1 MFIQR
6 DAEGGDYMERR
17 RKKTRAAIL
26 AAFQELLACKRYE
39 NITVQ
44 DIIDA
49 ADVGRSTFYTHFE
62 TKDMLLRAMC
72 EDMFSH
78 VLEDVSDEGSHD
90 FSHDPD
96 NPAMIISHML
106 YHMQDQQKNIRSLLT
121 CESRDLFLRYFRE
134 KLSETLTARGH
145 AFLHDHALPDDFLIS
160 HITGSFVLMVEWWM
174 RGGYAR
180 TPEEMTEMYAA
191 VIAPIFRGSDRTLK

>member
-1 MFIQR
+1 
-6 DAEGGDYMERR
+6 MERR
-17 RKKTRAAIL
+17 RKKTRQAIL
-26 AAFQELLACKRYE
+26 AAFQSLLANKRYE
-39 NITVQ
+39 NIIVQ
-44 DIIDA
+44 DIIEE

-62 TKDMLLRAMC
+62 TKDTLLRAMC
-72 EDMFSH
+72 EDMFAH

-90 FSHDPD
+90 FSHDAD
-96 NPAMIISHML
+96 NPSVIISHML

-145 AFLHDHALPDDFLIS
+145 VLLCEHRLPTDFLIN

-174 RGGYAR
+174 QGGCQR
-180 TPEEMTEMYAA
+180 TPQEMTEMYTAL
-191 VIAPIFRGSDRTLK
+191 IAPIFLPQNV

>member
-1 MFIQR
+1 
-6 DAEGGDYMERR
+6 MERR

-72 EDMFSH
+72 EDIISH
-78 VLEDVSDEGSHD
+78 VLEDV
-90 FSHDPD
+90 
-96 NPAMIISHML
+96 
-106 YHMQDQQKNIRSLLT
+106 
-121 CESRDLFLRYFRE
+121 
-134 KLSETLTARGH
+134 
-145 AFLHDHALPDDFLIS
+145 
-160 HITGSFVLMVEWWM
+160 
-174 RGGYAR
+174 
-180 TPEEMTEMYAA
+180 
-191 VIAPIFRGSDRTLK
+191 

>member
-1 MFIQR
+1 
-6 DAEGGDYMERR
+6 MERR
-17 RKKTRAAIL
+17 RKKTRQAIL
-26 AAFQELLACKRYE
+26 AAFQSLLANKRYE
-39 NITVQ
+39 NIIVQ
-44 DIIDA
+44 DIIEE

-62 TKDMLLRAMC
+62 TKDTLLRAMC
-72 EDMFSH
+72 EDMFAH

-90 FSHDPD
+90 FSHDAD
-96 NPAMIISHML
+96 NPSVIISHML

-145 AFLHDHALPDDFLIS
+145 VLLCEHRLPTDFLIN

-174 RGGYAR
+174 QGGCR
-180 TPEEMTEMYAA
+180 QTPEEMTEMYAA

>member
-6 DAEGGDYMERR
+6 DAERGDYMERR

-121 CESRDLFLRYFRE
+121 CESRDLFLRHDGRNE
-134 KLSETLTARGH
+134 RDGNENAR
-145 AFLHDHALPDDFLIS
+145 AD
-160 HITGSFVLMVEWWM
+160 VK
-174 RGGYAR
+174 
-180 TPEEMTEMYAA
+180 A
-191 VIAPIFRGSDRTLK
+191 V

>member
-1 MFIQR
+1 
-6 DAEGGDYMERR
+6 MERR
-17 RKKTRAAIL
+17 RKKTRQAIL
-26 AAFQELLACKRYE
+26 AAFQELLAHKRYE
-39 NITVQ
+39 NIIVQ
-44 DIIDA
+44 DIIEA

-62 TKDMLLRAMC
+62 TKDTLLRAMC
-72 EDMFSH
+72 EDMFAH

-90 FSHDPD
+90 FSHDAD
-96 NPAMIISHML
+96 NPTVIISHML

-145 AFLHDHALPDDFLIS
+145 VLLCEHRLPTDFLIN

-174 RGGYAR
+174 QGGCQR
-180 TPEEMTEMYAA
+180 TPQEMTEMYTAL
-191 VIAPIFRGSDRTLK
+191 IAPIFLPQNV